1 MWSYLVILLVATA
14 AFADTSCCNDERCV
28 YSTDSFNQEDVKHI
42 CGDDVHACRMTCD
55 SLPDLPPVIG
65 CVARST
71 IMSRAQHWVDLHI
84 PYSQSKTYD
93 GYRTD
98 CSGFVSMSWLL
109 SKPGATT
116 RTLMN
121 YAHSIS
127 KNNLQPGDALL
138 NAGSHVVL
146 FGGWA
151 NANKSEYYGLEESG
165 SKGTV
170 KRVIPYPYWSGY
182 GTYSP
187 IRLNN
192 VC

>member
-1 MWSYLVILLVATA
+1 MLAYLVILLVATA
-14 AFADTSCCNDERCV
+14 AFADTSCCNDGRCV

-71 IMSRAQHWVDLHI
+71 IMSRAQKWVDQNI

-98 CSGFVSMSWLL
+98 CSGFVSMSWIL
-109 SKPGATT
+109 SKPGETT
-116 RTLMN
+116 RSIMN

-127 KNNLQPGDALL
+127 KNDLQPGDGLL
-138 NAGSHVVL
+138 SSSHVVL

-151 NANKSEYYGLEESG
+151 NSDKSEYYCLEESS

-170 KRVIPYPYWSGY
+170 RRKTPYPYWSGS
-182 GTYSP
+182 YSP